1 MSATRK
7 VGCTAMRIRTG
18 EYFIREAISSLRH
31 NSLMSLASV
40 STVALSLLILGMFL
54 IMVLNL
60 NNMAS
65 ALESQVQ
72 ISVYLQDNLGDRE
85 IKEVGTRITKL
96 PGVTQVIFVSK
107 EEALVRFK
115 QRLGEQQGILTALGD
130 TNPLP
135 NAFEVKVDS
144 PDKVKP
150 VAEAVSQ
157 FKGVEN
163 AKFGREVVE
172 HLFALT
178 HMVRI
183 FGVILIVF
191 LALAALFII
200 SNTIRITVF
209 ARRKEIGIMK
219 YVGATDSFIRWP
231 FLIEGMILGFGGAFI
246 AVMLLTKSYAL
257 FTEKVYESLAFLP
270 LIPKYPFLTNI
281 SIVLLIIGTAIGA
294 LGSTISLRR
303 FMRV

>member
-1 MSATRK
+1 MK
-7 VGCTAMRIRTG
+7 IRTL
-18 EYFIREAISSLRH
+18 EYFIREAVSSLRH
-31 NSLMSLASV
+31 NGLMSVASV

-72 ISVYLQDNLGDRE
+72 ISVYLQDNLNERE
-85 IKEVGTRITKL
+85 VLDLRTRITKL
-96 PGVTQVIFVSK
+96 KGVSQVTFIGK
-107 EEALVRFK
+107 DEALVRFK
-115 QRLGEQQGILTALGD
+115 QRLGEQQGILAALGD

-144 PDKVKP
+144 PDRVKI
-150 VAEAVSQ
+150 VAGAISQ

-172 HLFALT
+172 QLFALT
-178 HMVRI
+178 KMIRI
-183 FGVILIVF
+183 FGLVLIVF

-209 ARRKEIGIMK
+209 ARRREIGIMK
-219 YVGATDSFIRWP
+219 YVGATDWFIRWP
-231 FLIEGMILGFGGAFI
+231 FLIEGMILGFGGALM
-246 AVMLLTKSYAL
+246 AVLLLNKTYSV
-257 FTEKVYESLAFLP
+257 FTEQVYESLAFLP

-281 SIVLLIIGTAIGA
+281 TIVLLIIGTSIGA

-303 FMRV
+303 FMKV